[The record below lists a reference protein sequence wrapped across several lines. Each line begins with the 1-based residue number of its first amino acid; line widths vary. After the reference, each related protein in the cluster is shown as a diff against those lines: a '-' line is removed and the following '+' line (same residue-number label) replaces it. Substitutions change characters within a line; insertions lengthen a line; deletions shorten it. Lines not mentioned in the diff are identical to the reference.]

1 MMLWIALA
9 GGVGAAMRFLL
20 DSWIVTRVRHRVPLG
35 TIVINLVGSFVLG
48 LLVGHFG
55 HASELTK
62 VVGTGAMGGFTTFST
77 ASVESA
83 RLLLDPKAP
92 RNGRLVGVLHGV
104 GMLVGAVLLAALG
117 YTLGA

>member
-1 MMLWIALA
+1 MPVFLGASAI
-9 GGVGAAMRFLL
+9 GVYGDAVF
-20 DSWIVTRVRHRVPLG
+20 TH
-35 TIVINLVGSFVLG
+35 VLE
-48 LLVGHFG
+48 FG
-55 HASELTK
+55 FTSLKRAELTK

-77 ASVESA
+77 ACVESA

-117 YTLGA
+117 YAVGA